1 LFNLSTDPLPLFRN
15 VQSHPELNLY
25 AEIIFDAARLVRNEG
40 LVVKTKAFDVA
51 AAQHWIRAGD
61 IGLVTFDACC
71 GWRCLLRLARIGRG
85 GHAQGYFFGRA
96 RCLTAS
102 ATASRPTAHVVYVA
116 PPGRRKRYPLLAAA
130 SSQGKNYRG

>member
-71 GWRCLLRLARIGRG
+71 GWLGWDAERTRRAILSARV
-85 GHAQGYFFGRA
+85 RA
-96 RCLTAS
+96 A
-102 ATASRPTAHVVYVA
+102 
-116 PPGRRKRYPLLAAA
+116 
-130 SSQGKNYRG
+130 

>member
-71 GWRCLLRLARIGRG
+71 GWLGLDAEVTRRAIFSAAR
-85 GHAQGYFFGRA
+85 
-96 RCLTAS
+96 
-102 ATASRPTAHVVYVA
+102 
-116 PPGRRKRYPLLAAA
+116 AA
-130 SSQGKNYRG
+130 